1 MEENYNRQ
9 TISLFN
15 NFENVGRISI
25 LNEPKKKNIFQNIIL
40 NGQI

>member
-25 LNEPKKKNIFQNIIL
+25 LNEPKKKKIYFKI
-40 NGQI
+40 